1 MDGDFAEMP
10 TAVEPVGVHGR
21 SPSAEKIAL
30 FRSLFRG
37 REDVYPRRF
46 VSKKTGPGYA
56 PACGNEWVRGICEKP
71 RIKCGDCPNR
81 AFLTVTD
88 EVIRCH
94 LSGKDKAGQEFI
106 AGVYPMLADETCYF
120 LAMDFD
126 KETWRDDV
134 LAVMA
139 TCRDLDLP
147 AALERSRSGN
157 GGHIWLFFT
166 DAVPATLARKIGS
179 FLLTE
184 TMERRPELGLASY
197 DRLFP
202 NQDTL
207 PKGGFGNLIAL
218 PMQKA
223 PRESGNS
230 IFVDETLTP
239 YPDQWAFLSSI
250 PRISTERIE
259 SIARDAENRG
269 RVIGVRFALAAND
282 EPEPW
287 NTLTK
292 GNRSGA
298 R

>member
-56 PACGNEWVRGICEKP
+56 PACCNEWVRGICEKP

-94 LSGKDKAGQEFI
+94 LSGKDKAVQEFI

-197 DRLFP
+197 
-202 NQDTL
+202 
-207 PKGGFGNLIAL
+207 
-218 PMQKA
+218 
-223 PRESGNS
+223 
-230 IFVDETLTP
+230 
-239 YPDQWAFLSSI
+239 
-250 PRISTERIE
+250 
-259 SIARDAENRG
+259 
-269 RVIGVRFALAAND
+269 
-282 EPEPW
+282 
-287 NTLTK
+287 
-292 GNRSGA
+292 RSGMEK
-298 R
+298 RLRRQCSSLDPRWSEHTPGKSLRYRHPLSQRP